1 MADRDIVGRNA
12 GMRLDR
18 LPFSGFHLK
27 IFSLIGAGMFLDGAE
42 LYITGGVLGA
52 VTKEGWSTMT
62 LNATFVSMTF
72 LGMVVG
78 AWLAGIFGD
87 RYGRRFTYQFNLAVF
102 GIASLAAFFA
112 PNMETLIGLRFV
124 MGVGLG
130 AEVVVGYATLTEFV
144 PARIRGSM
152 ISWLAVVTNSSL
164 LVTTFLSLWII
175 PNFGWRYMFLLV
187 GIGAMIVW
195 FLRKKM
201 PESPRW
207 LESKGRFAEAEAILV
222 KIEGRHGLTNTQPA
236 VAAPPVAASKPS
248 SVWIVFSPAV
258 LPRTLMG
265 MLINVIIGFSLYG
278 FINWLP
284 TFFVRQG
291 VTIAAS
297 LQWTAVMALGA
308 PIGAIIGVLV
318 ADRLGRKPVIV
329 ASSLSAALFGIL
341 FPLVGQGYLFMFV
354 GFLLFTSIYVLL
366 AIGFALH
373 IPELFQTE
381 YRMRGTA
388 VCSTAGRLV
397 TAGVQYIV
405 VFLFAW
411 GGLGAV
417 VGTLVSLLV
426 ILAVVIA
433 LFGIETKKLSLE
445 QIADEL
451 PASDSPSII
460 AASRSSVA
468 H

>member
-1 MADRDIVGRNA
+1 MAGGDIVGRNA

-27 IFSLIGAGMFLDGAE
+27 IFALIGAGMFLDGAE
-42 LYITGGVLGA
+42 LYIAGGVLGA

-62 LNATFVSMTF
+62 LNASFVSMTF

-78 AWLAGIFGD
+78 AWLAGILGD

-102 GIASLAAFFA
+102 GLASIAAFVA
-112 PNMETLIGLRFV
+112 PNMQTLIGLRFI

-164 LVTTFLSLWII
+164 LVFTFLSLWII
-175 PNFGWRYMFLLV
+175 PNFGWRYMFLIV
-187 GIGAMIVW
+187 GIAAVIVW
-195 FLRKKM
+195 FLRKTM

-207 LESKGRFAEAEAILV
+207 LESKGRFSEAEAILA
-222 KIEGRHGLTNTQPA
+222 KIESRYGLANTQLAATAAP
-236 VAAPPVAASKPS
+236 VAAPQPS

-265 MLINVIIGFSLYG
+265 ILINIIIGFSLYG

-291 VTIAAS
+291 ATIAAS

-308 PIGAIIGVLV
+308 PLGAIIGVLV

-329 ASSLSAALFGIL
+329 AASLLAALFGAL
-341 FPLVGQGYLFMFV
+341 FPLVGDGYLFMFV

-366 AIGFALH
+366 AVGFALH

-381 YRMRGTA
+381 YRLRGTA

-405 VFLFAW
+405 VLLFAW
-411 GGLGAV
+411 GGLAAV
-417 VGTLVSLLV
+417 VGTLVGLLLSL
-426 ILAVVIA
+426 AAVIA
-433 LFGIETKKLSLE
+433 LFGIETRNLSLE

-451 PASDSPSII
+451 PAGQSPVVI
-460 AASRSSVA
+460 AGSRSGVVP
-468 H
+468 